1 MPETIKK
8 VPMRKC
14 IACMTSY
21 PQSQL
26 IRITLQGNEL
36 QIDQEKKADG
46 RGCYICK
53 NEKCIETAV
62 KKNAFSRAFKTFIAK
77 DEIEKI
83 RRYSDA
89 K

>member
-1 MPETIKK
+1 MPQIIKK
-8 VPMRKC
+8 VPMRRC

-21 PQSQL
+21 PQSEL
-26 IRITLQGNEL
+26 LRVTLQGAEL
-36 QIDQEKKADG
+36 KIDQEKKADG

-53 NEKCIETAV
+53 NEKSIETAI
-62 KKNAFSRAFKTFIAK
+62 KKTAFSRAFKTFISK

-83 RRYSDA
+83 GRYSDA